1 MMFCCLVYHVC
12 SSCLDLDIDDNVII
26 DIVFILGIEE
36 DLPEEEILQRE
47 EAEKEAE
54 EGEEE
59 VEEEE
64 VEEIEEEE
72 EEPLEEEEALAE
84 GVNKR
89 DLPRGP
95 EELERL
101 AAYEG
106 KTNKKGKMESAFR
119 DQLSS
124 SKERKLLADRLKHS
138 ADTRG
143 ERVAMT
149 AVGLLLF
156 AMMGFYYFHRRK
168 AMSAAFGKK
177 S

>member
-1 MMFCCLVYHVC
+1 MDVPLPLILILITDNNADTAAV
-12 SSCLDLDIDDNVII
+12 SAAIDS
-26 DIVFILGIEE
+26 FMLGMEE
-36 DLPEEEILQRE
+36 ELPEEEIQQRE
-47 EAEKEAE
+47 EAEAEAEEGQEEEE

-59 VEEEE
+59 EEES
-64 VEEIEEEE
+64 EESSEGEEE
-72 EEPLEEEEALAE
+72 LLE

-106 KTNKKGKMESAFR
+106 KSNKKGKIEGAFR
-119 DQLSS
+119 DQLTT
-124 SKERKLLADRLKHS
+124 SKDRKLLADRMKHS
-138 ADTRG
+138 ADMRG

>member
-1 MMFCCLVYHVC
+1 MDVPLPLILILITDNNADTAAV
-12 SSCLDLDIDDNVII
+12 SAAIDS
-26 DIVFILGIEE
+26 FMLGMEE
-36 DLPEEEILQRE
+36 ELPEEEIQQRE
-47 EAEKEAE
+47 EAEAEAEEGQEEEE

-59 VEEEE
+59 EEES
-64 VEEIEEEE
+64 EESSEGEEE
-72 EEPLEEEEALAE
+72 LLE

-106 KTNKKGKMESAFR
+106 KSNKKGKIAGAFR
-119 DQLSS
+119 DHLTT
-124 SKERKLLADRLKHS
+124 SKDRKLLADRMKHS
-138 ADTRG
+138 ADMRG

>member
-1 MMFCCLVYHVC
+1 MPGRTMR
-12 SSCLDLDIDDNVII
+12 VICKKR
-26 DIVFILGIEE
+26 G
-36 DLPEEEILQRE
+36 
-47 EAEKEAE
+47 
-54 EGEEE
+54 
-59 VEEEE
+59 
-64 VEEIEEEE
+64 EEEE
-72 EEPLEEEEALAE
+72 EESEESSEGEEELLE

-106 KTNKKGKMESAFR
+106 KSNKKGKIEGAFR
-119 DQLSS
+119 DQLTT
-124 SKERKLLADRLKHS
+124 SKDRKLLADRMKHS
-138 ADTRG
+138 ADMRG